1 MKKVLFTILLLLTVN
16 LIYSQTTYY
25 WVGGTANVTNG
36 INTGANWNTALD
48 GFGSSRPSSTGT
60 SDILVFDGTNLGGS
74 SPATG
79 PADVL
84 GSGSI
89 SCAQMLFVNNANIS
103 MQRPTSGTSTF
114 TINGGFGDDFLIE
127 TGSSLNIN
135 STAGSLRFQIVAG
148 VDTLR
153 VKGSLKMI
161 TGQQMSFRNLVSS
174 PAVPATFIFESGS
187 SFTTNITS
195 SSTSYAFGSSSQST
209 EKWVLFQDGAHL
221 YYEGG
226 YSPNGSSSTYSPIQ
240 FMPGSFWHHR
250 AANGAG
256 SFFNKR
262 HFGNIIVENGATLT
276 ADGPIYAINNLTI
289 NTGCTFTTHTSGETV
304 VMGHLTVDGTLSA
317 DPTSTNAIVMS
328 GDAPQTIGGTGSISV
343 GNLIIADKAAVSMAT
358 TLLLEQTANIYGYLN
373 FGSNQLSGNG
383 LFHANGVNT
392 AVSGTGNT
400 TTGSYLI
407 TGNSGIPTALIGY
420 SITGAGIAPNS
431 VIVAYSI
438 TDDTI
443 YVSKPLLADAVATAL
458 SVASSG
464 ATLETANINGFD
476 PVSGSVSVAG
486 SKSYDDNINYIINAI
501 TTTPFGITTG
511 TTANMIQV
519 NAATI
524 NAAVTANTGITVG
537 SDLLLNGKLTLRP
550 LDTVHIVS
558 GATISGSFSSSNYI
572 ATDYNTGNGNQSI
585 VQMDAVASATTIP
598 VGTVANYLPVTVT
611 PTSSADF
618 AVAVFENITT
628 DGTITGTPLTA
639 LQKQTVVN
647 AVWNINRL
655 TGSGNAD
662 LQLGWDASLEGST
675 FATLPDLEIGM
686 IKNTGSSWDLPI
698 GTGDNTANFVTAT
711 VTAFGA
717 FSAGAVP
724 QTQPFVFN
732 PLPVKTYG
740 DADFNGG
747 ATSLNT
753 TQPII
758 YASNNAAVATIVA
771 GDIHIVGAGTA
782 DITATQASDGFYPAA
797 SVTQSLTV
805 DKATLIILADDKTR
819 FEGVA
824 NPTLTITYTS
834 FVLGETVANLTTAP
848 VITTTATIA
857 SAPGMYP
864 ITVNGATSGNYDISF
879 VNGTMTVQPK
889 QNQVITFPAPA
900 TKTYGNADFST
911 GASSTNNTIPITY
924 TSSNTGVATITGNT
938 IHITG
943 AGTTTI
949 TAKQAGNDGY
959 FPATDVVR
967 TLTVNK
973 AALSIKVNDA
983 TKTTGEANP
992 AFTINYTGFVLGE
1005 TAANLATQPQVVT
1018 IATTNSSPGYY
1029 TLSAEGAVTQN
1040 YNITYVDGR
1049 LTILPLS
1056 GTDQQYMNAFR
1067 NSNGNIT
1074 VRVYSNEP
1082 YLADIVVYDMNGRPF
1097 ATKNI
1102 FMPTGFASV
1111 EIATQSLPSGM
1122 YVVAVRGDGVKL
1134 EKIINFLR

>member
-1 MKKVLFTILLLLTVN
+1 MKKVLFTMLLLLTVN

-48 GFGSSRPSSTGT
+48 GSGSSRPSSTGT
-60 SDILVFDGTNLGGS
+60 SDILIFDGTNLGGS
-74 SPATG
+74 APATG

-103 MQRPTSGTSTF
+103 IQRPTSGTSTF
-114 TINGGFGDDFLIE
+114 TINGGFGDDFFIE
-127 TGSSLNIN
+127 AGSSLNIN

-153 VKGSLKMI
+153 VRGTLKMI
-161 TGQQMSFRNLVSS
+161 TGQQMSFRNLVTA

-195 SSTSYAFGSSSQST
+195 SSSSYAFGNSSQST
-209 EKWVLFQDGAHL
+209 EKWVQFQDGAHL

-226 YSPNGSSSTYSPIQ
+226 YSPNGSSSAFSPIQ

-250 AANGAG
+250 AASGAG

-262 HFGNIIVENGATLT
+262 HFGNIIVENGATLA
-276 ADGPIYAINNLTI
+276 ADGPIYAITNLTI
-289 NTGCTFTTHTSGETV
+289 NSGCTFTTHTSGETV
-304 VMGHLTVDGTLSA
+304 VMGNLTVDGSLTA

-328 GDAPQTIGGTGSISV
+328 GDGPQTIGGSGSISV
-343 GNLIIADKAAVSMAT
+343 GRLTVADKAVVSIT
-358 TLLLEQTANIYGYLN
+358 SSLVLEQSANIYGHIN
-373 FGSNQLSGNG
+373 FGTSQLTGNG
-383 LFHANGVNT
+383 QFHANGVNT
-392 AVSGTGNT
+392 VVAGTGNT

-407 TGNSGIPTALIGY
+407 TGNSGIPAALVGY
-420 SITGAGIAPNS
+420 SVSGPGIAPNS
-431 VIVAYSI
+431 VIVGFSV

-443 YVSKPLLADAVATAL
+443 YVSKPLLADAAATSI

-464 ATLETANINGFD
+464 ATLETANSNGFD
-476 PVSGSVSVAG
+476 PASGSVSVAG
-486 SKSYDDNINYIINAI
+486 NKSYDDNINYIINAA
-501 TTTPFGITTG
+501 TTVPFGISTNSVGNRIHLNTL
-511 TTANMIQV
+511 V
-519 NAATI
+519 L
-524 NAAVTANTGITVG
+524 NAAVTANAGITVTT
-537 SDLLLNGKLTLRP
+537 DLLLNGKLTLRP

-572 ATDYNTGNGNQSI
+572 ATDYNPGNGNQSI
-585 VQMDAVASATTIP
+585 VQVDAVTAATTVPI
-598 VGTVANYLPVTVT
+598 GTVANYLPVTLS
-611 PTSSADF
+611 PASGSDF
-618 AVAVFENITT
+618 AVAVFEEITT
-628 DGTITGTPLTA
+628 NGTITGTPLTA

-698 GTGDNTANFVTAT
+698 GTGDNTANFVAAT

-758 YASNNAAVATIVA
+758 YSSNNPAVATIIS

-782 DITATQASDGFYPAA
+782 QITASQASDGFYPAA
-797 SVTQSLTV
+797 SVTQTLTV
-805 DKATLIILADDKTR
+805 DKASLLIKADDITR

-824 NPTLTITYTS
+824 NPTLTLTYIS
-834 FVLGETVANLTTAP
+834 FVLGESVANLTTAP
-848 VITTTATIA
+848 VVATTATIA
-857 SAPGMYP
+857 SAPGQYP
-864 ITVNGATSGNYDISF
+864 ITVSGATSGNYEISF
-879 VNGTMTVQPK
+879 ADGTLTVQPK

-924 TSSNTGVATITGNT
+924 TSSNTAVATITGNT

-949 TAKQAGNDGY
+949 TAMQAGNDGY

-973 AALSIKVNDA
+973 AALSVRVNDA

-992 AFTINYTGFVLGE
+992 PFTLTYTGFVLGE
-1005 TAANLATQPQVVT
+1005 TATNLTTQPQVVT
-1018 IATTNSSPGYY
+1018 SATANSSPGYY

-1056 GTDQQYMNAFR
+1056 GTDKQYMNAYR

-1074 VRVYSNEP
+1074 VRIYSDEP
-1082 YLADIVVYDMNGRPF
+1082 HLADIVVYDMNGRPF

-1102 FMPTGFASV
+1102 FMPVGFASV
-1111 EIATQSLPSGM
+1111 EIPAQLLPSGM